1 MTELLNQYVDTTF
14 VDALTELAPAIG
26 FGLILGIIIAVF
38 GWLWGFVIRLGKL
51 DICCLLF
58 KEP

>member
-26 FGLILGIIIAVF
+26 FGLILGIIIAIF

-51 DICCLLF
+51 DI
-58 KEP
+58 

>member
-1 MTELLNQYVDTTF
+1 MAELLNQYVDTTF
-14 VDALTELAPAIG
+14 VDALTALAPAIG

-51 DICCLLF
+51 DI
-58 KEP
+58 

>member
-1 MTELLNQYVDTTF
+1 MSELLNTYVDASF
-14 VDALTELAPAIG
+14 VDALCEMAPAIG

-51 DICCLLF
+51 DL
-58 KEP
+58 